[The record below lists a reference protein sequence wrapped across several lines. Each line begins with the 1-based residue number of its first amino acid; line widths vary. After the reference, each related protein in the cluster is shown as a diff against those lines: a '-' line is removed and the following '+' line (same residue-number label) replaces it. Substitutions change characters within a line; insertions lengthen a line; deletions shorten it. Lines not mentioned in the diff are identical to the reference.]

1 MVVTPRTTTR
11 SSRRRL
17 HRVVSLLPSA
27 TEIICAVGAVDHLVG
42 ISHECDYPS
51 SILDR
56 PRLTQSRVDTTG
68 SSREIDVS
76 VRAAI
81 IEALS
86 IYDVDENQLAALA
99 PDVIVTQDLCEVCA
113 VAIDDVRRVVSQLAN
128 REDVTILSLRPTRF
142 ADVMG
147 DIERVAAA
155 LDCGPQG
162 KVVRW
167 ELELRVRGIAARAAK
182 AATRPRVVTV
192 EWLDPI
198 MIGGLWMPELIQLAG
213 GAACGA
219 TAGEPAPTIAPEQ
232 LHALKPEVVLIKPC
246 GFALARTLAER
257 EIIDRLV
264 LLALEGARVYVTD
277 GNAYFNRSGPRLV
290 ESLEILAACVHPDL
304 FEDFAEK
311 HRDVIVRVQ

>member
-27 TEIICAVGAVDHLVG
+27 TEIVCAVGAADNLVG
-42 ISHECDYPS
+42 ICHECDHPP

-56 PRLTQSRVDTTG
+56 PRLTKPRVDTTG
-68 SSREIDVS
+68 SSRAIDTA

-81 IEALS
+81 FDALS
-86 IYDVDENQLAALA
+86 IYAVDESQLAALA
-99 PDVIVTQDLCEVCA
+99 PDTIVTQDLCEVCA
-113 VAIDDVRRVVSQLAN
+113 VAIDDVRRVVAQLAN
-128 REDVTILSLRPTRF
+128 REDVTIVSLRPTRF

-147 DIERVAAA
+147 DIERVATA
-155 LDCGPQG
+155 LDCGAQG
-162 KVVRW
+162 KIVRW
-167 ELELRVRGIAARAAK
+167 ELEHRVRMIAARAAK
-182 AATRPRVVTV
+182 AVTKPQVVTI
-192 EWLDPI
+192 EWLDSI

-213 GAACGA
+213 GAASGA
-219 TAGEPAPTIAPEQ
+219 VAGEPAPTLTPEQ
-232 LHALKPEVVLIKPC
+232 LQALKPDIVLIKPC

-257 EIIDRLV
+257 ETVDRLILPAV
-264 LLALEGARVYVTD
+264 EGARVYVTD

-290 ESLEILAACVHPDL
+290 ESLEILAACVQPDL

>member
-11 SSRRRL
+11 SSKRRL

-27 TEIICAVGAVDHLVG
+27 TEIICAVGATDHLAG
-42 ISHECDYPS
+42 ISHECDHPS
-51 SILDR
+51 SILDL
-56 PRLTQSRVDTTG
+56 PRLTKPRVDTTG
-68 SSREIDVS
+68 SSRAIDAA

-81 IEALS
+81 IDALS
-86 IYDVDENQLAALA
+86 IYAVDESQLAALA

-128 REDVTILSLRPTRF
+128 REHVTIVSLRPTRF
-142 ADVMG
+142 ADVMS

-155 LDCGPQG
+155 LDCGAQG
-162 KVVRW
+162 KIARW
-167 ELELRVRGIAARAAK
+167 ELEHRVRVIAARAAK
-182 AATRPRVVTV
+182 VVARPRVVTV

-213 GAACGA
+213 GAVSGA
-219 TAGEPAPTIAPEQ
+219 TAGEPAPTITPEQ
-232 LHALKPEVVLIKPC
+232 LEALKPEVVLIKPC

-257 EIIDRLV
+257 EIVDRV
-264 LLALEGARVYVTD
+264 IVPAVKSARVYLTD

-290 ESLEILAACVHPDL
+290 ESLEILAACVQPDQ

-311 HRDVIVRVQ
+311 HRDVIVRTQ